1 MCGRYYADDETARE
15 IEKVIRQVNEKLK
28 KTAGK
33 ENNIMLQGRDIHPTE
48 SAPVLTVSDYGV
60 DWRFQRWGFPKQ
72 QYGMKGKQVIFNARS
87 EAALEKKMFRES
99 VEKRRIVIPASWF
112 YEWNQNKE
120 KNIFYRKDQPTL
132 FIAGFY
138 NVYGNEEYFVILTT
152 QANESVKPVH
162 DRMPLVLE
170 REEIV
175 SWLSEPDKIQAF
187 LHKIPCLL
195 ERKTEFEQMS
205 LF

>member
-1 MCGRYYADDETARE
+1 
-15 IEKVIRQVNEKLK
+15 
-28 KTAGK
+28 
-33 ENNIMLQGRDIHPTE
+33 
-48 SAPVLTVSDYGV
+48 
-60 DWRFQRWGFPKQ
+60 
-72 QYGMKGKQVIFNARS
+72 
-87 EAALEKKMFRES
+87 MFRES

-132 FIAGFY
+132 FMAGFY

-187 LHKIPCLL
+187 LHKIPFTGKKN
-195 ERKTEFEQMS
+195 RI
-205 LF
+205 